1 MKKVALVSSKKWC
14 CRILGDIAL
23 QEELCRIGIEAQ
35 IVSWEDSIDW
45 TMFDLVLLRSPW
57 DYYEHYSEFCTW
69 LGDLK
74 KSQIHLANGVD
85 KIRNNIDKGKQMEI
99 LKFCKV
105 PLLPYSVCTNI
116 EAIDTFYR
124 TSSNGKLVVK
134 PTVSAGGH
142 HVFLINLAQVEAYNQ
157 LMNVAKKIMADGF
170 DVIAQPYIPTI
181 KNGEHSLI
189 YFYGQFSHALLRFP
203 GILGEKRAPV
213 PLEKLDVTWIEA
225 GQIISKYLNAEE
237 LLYLRIDLV
246 EFQGKIHIME
256 IEMAEPDLY
265 LHLDYSRKVTPLIA
279 FAEAIAKTIE

>member
-14 CRILGDIAL
+14 SRSRGDIAL
-23 QEELCRIGIEAQ
+23 QKELCRIEIEAQ

-45 TMFDLVLLRSPW
+45 TIFDLVLLRSPW

-69 LGDLK
+69 LSVLK

-85 KIRNNIDKGKQMEI
+85 KICNNIDKGKQMEI
-99 LKFCKV
+99 MKSCKV

-116 EAIDTFYR
+116 EAIETFYQ
-124 TSSNGKLVVK
+124 TLSNGKLVVK
-134 PTVSAGGH
+134 PTVSASGH
-142 HVFLINLAQVEAYNQ
+142 NVFLINFAKVEAYNQ
-157 LMNVAKKIMADGF
+157 LISVANKIMADGF
-170 DVIAQPYIPTI
+170 NVIAQPYIPSI

-203 GILGEKRAPV
+203 GILSERRAPV
-213 PLEKLDVTWIEA
+213 PLENLDVTWIEA
-225 GQIISKYLNAEE
+225 GRIISKYLNAEE

-246 EFQGKIHIME
+246 EFKEKIHIME

-265 LHLDYSRKVTPLIA
+265 LDLDYSRKTSPLIA